1 MCEMHLRQPGFMYS
15 ACKSFTK
22 NKKPIQNFKETVN
35 SRHIYQNELDRA
47 CFKDGMAYRN
57 FKDFPRRIA
66 AGEVL
71 HIKHLIF
78 LKILYMMDI
87 KAELLQWFISF
98 LIKTLSGTLSTRAT
112 QNKFVISGV
121 KSEIGQELARIT

>member
-35 SRHIYQNELDRA
+35 SQHIYQNELDRA

-66 AGEVL
+66 ADEVL
-71 HIKHLIF
+71 HDKALNIPKNIIYDGYQSGIASMVYKLFDKNTVRDLI
-78 LKILYMMDI
+78 Y
-87 KAELLQWFISF
+87 AS
-98 LIKTLSGTLSTRAT
+98 
-112 QNKFVISGV
+112 
-121 KSEIGQELARIT
+121 

>member
-71 HIKHLIF
+71 HDKALNIPKNIIYDGYQSGIASMVYKLFDKNTVRDLNLRELRKINLLLVV
-78 LKILYMMDI
+78 LK
-87 KAELLQWFISF
+87 
-98 LIKTLSGTLSTRAT
+98 
-112 QNKFVISGV
+112 V
-121 KSEIGQELARIT
+121 KLDKN

>member
-15 ACKSFTK
+15 ACESFTK

-66 AGEVL
+66 ADEVL
-71 HIKHLIF
+71 HDKALNIPKNIIYGGYQSGIASMVYKLFDKNTVRDLIYASYA
-78 LKILYMMDI
+78 K
-87 KAELLQWFISF
+87 
-98 LIKTLSGTLSTRAT
+98 
-112 QNKFVISGV
+112 
-121 KSEIGQELARIT
+121 